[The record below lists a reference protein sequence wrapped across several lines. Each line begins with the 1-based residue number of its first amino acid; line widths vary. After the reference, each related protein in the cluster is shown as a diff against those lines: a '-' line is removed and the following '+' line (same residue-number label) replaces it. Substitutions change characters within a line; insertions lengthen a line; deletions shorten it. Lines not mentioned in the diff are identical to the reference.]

1 MSFPTLESRVEWL
14 EERVKELMNEKR
26 ERDRIADAE
35 EIGQQV
41 HEKFKKAL
49 EDVQEE
55 VRMLDRRTCGLSWWH
70 VYR

>member
-35 EIGQQV
+35 EIGRQV

-55 VRMLDRRTCGLSWWH
+55 VRMLDRRTCGL
-70 VYR
+70 R